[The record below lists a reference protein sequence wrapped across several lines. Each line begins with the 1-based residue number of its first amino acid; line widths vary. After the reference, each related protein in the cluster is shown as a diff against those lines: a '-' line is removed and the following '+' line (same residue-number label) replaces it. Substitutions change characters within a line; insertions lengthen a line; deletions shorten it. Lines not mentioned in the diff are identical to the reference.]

1 MKDSMTIL
9 TPSLNANEHQKMS
22 NLKPNR
28 SRFMINDILA
38 GSAAAAAA
46 VEAAN
51 AAAAFYKQQQQ
62 QQQQNNNNNNNT
74 GETSHS
80 PTLQQQQQ
88 QQHQHPHHQSPPHH
102 LATHPLHPAL
112 QHPHAQHP
120 ALGQPLPLIAGHHA
134 AAAAA
139 LAHHQQQQQ
148 QQHHVNANSP
158 QGLPATG
165 AGPHPNAGGHP
176 KMHGFP
182 VGATQ
187 MGSNGLNVAQ
197 YAAVMQQHYAQ
208 AANAAAAARA
218 AAVER
223 NHGAELDDS
232 SDYQDNED
240 CDSENGSG
248 GHLDDNSVCSNGG
261 KDDDGNSIKSGS
273 TNDMSG
279 LSKKQRKAR
288 TAFTDHQLQ
297 TLEKSFERQKYLS
310 VQERQELA
318 HKLDLSDCQV
328 KTWYQN
334 RRTKWKRQTAVG
346 LELLAEAGNFAAFQR
361 LYGGSP
367 YIGAWPY
374 PGAQAA
380 HAGHPPNSIDL
391 YYRQAAAAAAMQKPL
406 PYSLYAGVPNMSH
419 LAGLPVAA
427 AAAPFSHLTASSSLS
442 SLSSYYQSATAA
454 AAQTNPPTSPPHTAN
469 GPTTAGAV
477 GANGGGLI
485 KPIPTSPSPTPL
497 AESSPVHAGTR
508 SPSPTLN
515 PGSPP
520 GRSIDS
526 SSQNQSDDEDHI
538 QV

>member
-1 MKDSMTIL
+1 MKSVVAMKDSMTIL
-9 TPSLNANEHQKMS
+9 TPTLNASEHQKMS

-62 QQQQNNNNNNNT
+62 QNNNNNNS
-74 GETSHS
+74 EPSHS
-80 PTLQQQQQ
+80 PPA
-88 QQHQHPHHQSPPHH
+88 QHPHHPHQHPSPPQH
-102 LATHPLHPAL
+102 LTSHPLHPL
-112 QHPHAQHP
+112 QHPHGPHHP
-120 ALGQPLPLIAGHHA
+120 LGQPLPLIAGHHP
-134 AAAAA
+134 A

-148 QQHHVNANSP
+148 QQHQQQQQQQHSHSNTSPTGLNSA
-158 QGLPATG
+158 AT
-165 AGPHPNAGGHP
+165 HPSAAH
-176 KMHGFP
+176 KLHFP

-197 YAAVMQQHYAQ
+197 YAAAMQQHYAQ

-232 SDYQDNED
+232 SDYQDNDD

-248 GHLDDNSVCSNGG
+248 GHMDDNSVCSNGG

-374 PGAQAA
+374 PGAQSA

-427 AAAPFSHLTASSSLS
+427 AAATPFSHLTASSSLS
-442 SLSSYYQSATAA
+442 SLSSYYQSAATAQA
-454 AAQTNPPTSPPHTAN
+454 SAPTSPPHATNGSGAGPGITA
-469 GPTTAGAV
+469 TALGV
-477 GANGGGLI
+477 I
-485 KPIPTSPSPTPL
+485 KPIPTSPSPPTPL
-497 AESSPVHAGTR
+497 AESSPVHAAGTR

-520 GRSIDS
+520 GRSVDS
-526 SSQNQSDDEDHI
+526 SSQHQSDDEDHI